1 MADDNVAIIDEI
13 TDRIMARLL
22 AQQLLKEPKPKKKYR
37 AWERKLAWEYMTK
50 FYRNKPKWFRHEVGG
65 LPQGKNDAIY
75 AKVRRWADCIMID
88 DNRIVIIEFKM
99 QARPSTVG
107 QILTYGEMFKETPEF
122 EAYRDWPVHLKIVTA
137 RTDEATAKMAERN
150 GVELEIYKPE
160 FFDEWFRDVII
171 ARYKNKEEKK

>member
-22 AQQLLKEPKPKKKYR
+22 AQQLLKEPKPKKKYT

-75 AKVRRWADCIMID
+75 AKVGENVPEINVA
-88 DNRIVIIEFKM
+88 
-99 QARPSTVG
+99 APAAPYAVG
-107 QILTYGEMFKETPEF
+107 TS
-122 EAYRDWPVHLKIVTA
+122 
-137 RTDEATAKMAERN
+137 
-150 GVELEIYKPE
+150 
-160 FFDEWFRDVII
+160 
-171 ARYKNKEEKK
+171 